1 MPTEKDATPIP
12 EEPTITSLENSSST
26 TLKDVT
32 GSDSSSEICDETIRS
47 HTDSSTDKPR
57 AYIEIRPS
65 TNPPNAT
72 AVSQSTSLLYES
84 LRELSDSS
92 VWSSLRNGTQQP
104 IVEWLLVADGQSD
117 TSIRYL
123 VGTTHDVFLDE
134 LEAILRTWFPDTYE
148 LTRVEWHPRQIEAS
162 CSLSAENERST
173 SSTAGDSEVPE
184 IRTRPYV
191 AGVEYRATTDIRQ
204 DWQTSLATFDEI
216 TDRSSQPRSTE
227 DESKS
232 RRVPLATLVET
243 LCDSTVPIV
252 YQVVCRPMGD
262 QRATAEQYRY
272 DLERS
277 LVTPADRVFGFI
289 FPNADEKLETAALSP
304 AYRDRLADLETRD
317 LRRTFCLSARAVA
330 FADESRNPEQA
341 DAIVRSLASVFGH
354 LSGPYHTIRGHVSTD
369 SDLHTGTCPPARRLF
384 EEIRDR
390 SCPEPT
396 YETVATRLP
405 WKTPESAGIV
415 VSPDELPGF
424 CLIDG
429 VGLTPT
435 GQRALGAR
443 QSERTGLPL
452 PSPDDLERYTGS
464 GQALCMPLTD
474 DRQPYENPFVL
485 PPSLQDRHLFV
496 VGDTGS
502 GKSVLTTG
510 AMLSN
515 VEATDGPEIL
525 FDYKGGGTAEEYL
538 RAHYVAHGGLENVRY
553 FDLTKLLP
561 ALSIFDIRSLLDAG
575 LSREEARSRIAG
587 HYEEILAGLMGEDQY
602 YGATES
608 TKAIRNHLR
617 ALFDPIH
624 GSDTVSH
631 KDLYRALQRT
641 LGDRTPPPTSDDRLT
656 EYFAGLLERDRD
668 VFNMVLGGAVARV
681 EIIATDD
688 RLAPLFDHVPS
699 VHDAEDETGEDRA
712 SSREETA
719 DDQTSPHF
727 DFIDVINDDAVI
739 IFDFGGMEERI
750 KRALTLV
757 LLSNLWTALKARSE
771 SPELSENPL
780 LVNLYL
786 EEAKDVVAT
795 QLVDTLLSQGRSF
808 GLSLM
813 LGVQFPS
820 QLDSPDPSNHTYEEA
835 LNEIGTFV
843 IGNVSIE
850 DDLAKALAT
859 DDVPP
864 KKVARRLAAIRHGE
878 WLVRPAAA
886 FGSPIPRP
894 FLGRSLPAPD
904 GHPVSDAPL
913 DDESARTFEAAF
925 ELTELETWNEAGLD
939 YETAASGRGHTGN
952 ENESAEDETEAE
964 SLYVGS
970 LLPHTKRLPECV
982 SYDESIHALC
992 CDSCANRYDPTID
1005 GMKRAINCCHTLT
1018 DIDSD
1023 DIPVCDINLKLTP
1036 EERDATEWSDRQLL
1050 FLQTVYNAQQL
1061 RYDPLEYDLLYDSML
1076 RLQEYVGIEPDEISP
1091 LLEADLLR
1099 HDTDHPHRLYTV
1111 SSDGRSVIGES
1122 YRKGVDYGHGIGD
1135 LDESSEHVF
1144 GIEVTRRYL
1153 EEAYA
1158 ANPDSSVSEVIPY
1171 YELDDQ
1177 HRLDLAGVSS
1187 DGEII
1192 VTAEVERINHDTRR
1206 AVPEDFDKMAACEP
1220 EAAIWVVMK
1229 QADGHKILS
1238 ALNDPLEGTPRVE
1251 KTYAETTPP
1260 QQFRID
1266 TPGMTAV
1273 YPAEWLRDHSPEPDT
1288 V

>member
-12 EEPTITSLENSSST
+12 EEPTTASLENSSST
-26 TLKDVT
+26 TARDET
-32 GSDSSSEICDETIRS
+32 SSDSSPQINDDTTGVL
-47 HTDSSTDKPR
+47 TDSQSHELRT
-57 AYIEIRPS
+57 YIEIRPS
-65 TNPPNAT
+65 TNPLNAT
-72 AVSQSTSLLYES
+72 AVSQATSLLYES
-84 LRELSDSS
+84 LRELSHSS
-92 VWSSLRNGTQQP
+92 VWSTLRTRTQKP
-104 IVEWLLVADGQSD
+104 IVEWLLVADGHSD
-117 TSIRYL
+117 ASIRYL
-123 VGTTHDVFLDE
+123 VGTTHDPFLSE

-148 LTRVEWHPRQIEAS
+148 LRRVEWHPRQIEAS
-162 CSLSAENERST
+162 RSIPTENERSS
-173 SSTAGDSEVPE
+173 SSTVGDCET
-184 IRTRPYV
+184 RTCREQPYV
-191 AGVEYRATTDIRQ
+191 TGVEYRATAEVRR

-216 TDRSSQPRSTE
+216 TDRSSQRRSDE

-232 RRVPLATLVET
+232 RRVPIATLVET
-243 LCDSTVPIV
+243 LCDSAVPIV
-252 YQVVCRPMGD
+252 YQVVCCPIGD
-262 QRATAEQYRY
+262 QRADAEQYRY

-277 LVTPADRVFGFI
+277 LVTPADRFFEFVF
-289 FPNADEKLETAALSP
+289 PKADEKPDPRHLSP
-304 AYRDRLADLETRD
+304 SYRDRLADLETRD

-330 FADESRNPEQA
+330 FADERDREHA
-341 DAIVRSLASVFGH
+341 DAIVHSLASVFGH
-354 LSGPYHTIRGHVSTD
+354 LSGPFHTVRGHVTTD
-369 SDLHTGTCPPARRLF
+369 SNLHTGTLPPGSRLF
-384 EEIRDR
+384 VAIRER
-390 SCPEPT
+390 TCPEPT
-396 YETVATRLP
+396 YDSLETRLP
-405 WKTPESAGIV
+405 WKTHESAGIV
-415 VSPDELPGF
+415 VSPEELPGF

-452 PSPDDLERYTGS
+452 PSPTDLERYTGT

-474 DRQPYENPFVL
+474 DRQPYENSFVL

-502 GKSVLTTG
+502 GKSVLTAG

-515 VEATDGPEIL
+515 LEATDGPEIL

-538 RAHYVAHGGLENVRY
+538 RAHYAEHGDLENVRY

-587 HYEEILAGLMGEDQY
+587 HYEEILAGLMGEEQY

-624 GSDTVSH
+624 GSETVSH

-641 LGDRTPPPTSDDRLT
+641 LSDRTPPPTSDDRLT

-668 VFNMVLGGAVARV
+668 VFNKVLGGAVARV

-688 RLAPLFDHVPS
+688 RLAPLFDHVHTLPES
-699 VHDAEDETGEDRA
+699 DDRNENGDHETLED
-712 SSREETA
+712 S
-719 DDQTSPHF
+719 SPHF
-727 DFIDVINDDAVI
+727 DFIDAINDDVVI

-757 LLSNLWTALKARSE
+757 LLSNLWTALKARSK
-771 SPELSENPL
+771 SPEMAENPL

-835 LNEIGTFV
+835 LNEIGTFIV
-843 IGNVSIE
+843 GNVSIE

-859 DDVPP
+859 DTIPP
-864 KKVARRLAAIRHGE
+864 KHVARRLAAIRHGE
-878 WLVRPAAA
+878 WLVRPAAE
-886 FGSPIPRP
+886 FGSPVPRP

-904 GHPVSDAPL
+904 GHPVSETPL
-913 DDESARTFEAAF
+913 DDERSQAFETVF
-925 ELTELETWNEAGLD
+925 ELTALETWKEFGLSHEIHPSRSDTAG
-939 YETAASGRGHTGN
+939 G
-952 ENESAEDETEAE
+952 ENGADDVDDDPREEILRVD
-964 SLYVGS
+964 S
-970 LLPHTKRLPECV
+970 LLPHTRRLPDCV
-982 SYDESIHALC
+982 SYDESVHALC
-992 CDSCANRYDPTID
+992 CGSCENRYDPTIE
-1005 GMKRAINCCHTLT
+1005 GMKRAIECCHTLT
-1018 DIDSD
+1018 DVDSD
-1023 DIPVCDINLKLTP
+1023 DIPVCDVNLKLTP
-1036 EERDATEWSDRQLL
+1036 EERDVSEWSDRQLL

-1061 RYDPLEYDLLYDSML
+1061 RYDPLEYALLQDSMI
-1076 RLQEYVGIEPDEISP
+1076 RLQEYVGIETDEIAP
-1091 LLEADLLR
+1091 LLDADLLR
-1099 HDTDHPHRLYTV
+1099 HDTDHPHRLYSV
-1111 SSDGRSVIGES
+1111 SSEGRSAIGES
-1122 YRKGVDYGHGIGD
+1122 YRKGVDYGHGVGD

-1144 GIEVTRRYL
+1144 GIEVTRQYL

-1158 ANPDSSVSEVIPY
+1158 ANPQSDVTEVIPY

-1177 HRLDLAGVSS
+1177 HRLDLAGVSD

-1192 VTAEVERINHDTRR
+1192 VTAEVERINHDIGR
-1206 AVPEDFDKMAACEP
+1206 AVPDDFDKMAACDP

-1229 QADGHKILS
+1229 QADGHRLLS
-1238 ALNDPLEGTPRVE
+1238 ALNDPLEGDPRVE
-1251 KTYAETTPP
+1251 KTYAKTTPP

-1273 YPAEWLRDHSPEPDT
+1273 YPAEWLRDHSPEP
-1288 V
+1288 